1 MLAQVKF
8 VFGSDI
14 YWINSFYCF
23 SIFLSSDS
31 GFFLH
36 PFVTIYEWNRNYL
49 ELSKQFRTLIHGF
62 KPTVSHY
69 LILPSGQSQKYIKE
83 TGGKCLRSGYL
94 CLPYNEGCYSSR
106 RTITYQILFCTLFPG
121 ISVHKILRYVSIIF
135 HQGDLSYLYVL
146 KHRT

>member
-1 MLAQVKF
+1 MFLGATYIGLILSI
-8 VFGSDI
+8 VFQFFFPQI
-14 YWINSFYCF
+14 QAFSF
-23 SIFLSSDS
+23 IHLSQ
-31 GFFLH
+31 FMNE
-36 PFVTIYEWNRNYL
+36 TEIIL